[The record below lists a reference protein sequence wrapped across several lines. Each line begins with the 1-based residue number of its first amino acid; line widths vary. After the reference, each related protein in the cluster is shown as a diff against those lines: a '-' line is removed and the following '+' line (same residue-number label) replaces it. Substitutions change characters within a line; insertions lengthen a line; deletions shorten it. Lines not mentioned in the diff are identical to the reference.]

1 MPDPQIPIGSTL
13 IDAEQHLAGVHR
25 IRQGIQSVVLRLA
38 PLQPPQGPLTA
49 GLGIVVLGRIF
60 HALVKGHGDI
70 RAQMGLDLHTLLR
83 PHEDAVAVQMAG
95 EGDALL
101 RDLPQTRQR
110 EHLKAAG
117 VRQDGAV
124 PPHEPV
130 QPSHLPHHVI
140 AGAQVQVVGIG
151 QLDLASQLLQVEG
164 IYAPLDGP
172 LCSHVHEYRR
182 LHLAAVGA
190 PETAP
195 TGGTLRFNDLK
206 HGISPLSSWL
216 YFPYLTRLRRQ
227 VKREIKRL
235 KRRETYS
242 IIYVTE
248 FSRKLRKKQVIF
260 YENQ

>member
-1 MPDPQIPIGSTL
+1 
-13 IDAEQHLAGVHR
+13 
-25 IRQGIQSVVLRLA
+25 
-38 PLQPPQGPLTA
+38 
-49 GLGIVVLGRIF
+49 
-60 HALVKGHGDI
+60 
-70 RAQMGLDLHTLLR
+70 MGLDLHALLR

-101 RDLPQTRQR
+101 RDLPQARQR

-117 VRQDGAV
+117 IRQDGAV

-130 QPSHLPHHVI
+130 QSTHLPHHVI
-140 AGAQVQVVGIG
+140 TGAQVQMIGVG
-151 QLDLASQLLQVEG
+151 QLDLASQLLQIEG
-164 IYAPLDGP
+164 IDAPLDGP
-172 LCSHVHEYRR
+172 LCSHVHEHRR

-216 YFPYLTRLRRQ
+216 YSPYLTRLRRQ

-242 IIYVTE
+242 II
-248 FSRKLRKKQVIF
+248 
-260 YENQ
+260 